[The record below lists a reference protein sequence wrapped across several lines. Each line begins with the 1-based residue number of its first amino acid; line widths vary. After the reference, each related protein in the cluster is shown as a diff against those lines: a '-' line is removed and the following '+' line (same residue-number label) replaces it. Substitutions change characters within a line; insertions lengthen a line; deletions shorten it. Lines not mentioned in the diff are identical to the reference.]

1 MSTCRDGEC
10 MCGKRSIVCGGGGSW
25 VLWCRRMY
33 IYGITCLFLGQM
45 MLVDVFSHTGL
56 LDYFSVKVS
65 CNLL

>member
-10 MCGKRSIVCGGGGSW
+10 MCGKRSIVCVGGSW

-33 IYGITCLFLGQM
+33 MYGITCLFLGQM
-45 MLVDVFSHTGL
+45 MLVDVFSQTGL